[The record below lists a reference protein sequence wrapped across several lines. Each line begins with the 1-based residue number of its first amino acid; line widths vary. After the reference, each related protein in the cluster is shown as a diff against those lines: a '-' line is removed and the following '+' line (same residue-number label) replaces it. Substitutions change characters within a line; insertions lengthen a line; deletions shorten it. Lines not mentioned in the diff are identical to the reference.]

1 MALNYLVFGLI
12 LFYIPMRIQINL
24 FLSSLGKKKKPVTLL
39 RNVGI
44 SKILSTKAKTKI
56 DTIKIIE
63 SDLPFGMMVGIP
75 GNPQLI
81 LSRKLYETFD
91 KDELEYVIL
100 HEAGHYKLSHS
111 VKELTEGIIFFA
123 IGLFVLVRFPS
134 IILAAILGLVFGILM
149 IQLAKISELE
159 ADNFS
164 LKRMRNPKGMIT
176 ATEKFYKVWKSQDPK
191 IPLIR
196 YLFYRGN
203 PYENRIKMATVD
215 IKRRFKIVK

>member
-39 RNVGI
+39 RDTWI
-44 SKILSTKAKTKI
+44 SKTLLNKAQTKI
-56 DTIKIIE
+56 NTIRITE
-63 SDLPFGMMVGIP
+63 SDLLFGMMVGIP

-81 LSRKLYETFD
+81 LSRELYESFSW
-91 KDELEYVIL
+91 DELEYVIL
-100 HEAGHYKLSHS
+100 HEAGHYKLGHS
-111 VKELTEGIIFFA
+111 IKELSEGIVFLI
-123 IGLFVLVRFPS
+123 IGLLFLTRFPS
-134 IILAAILGLVFGILM
+134 LILAAILGLVFGILM

-164 LKRMRNPKGMIT
+164 LKRIGNPEGMIT

-203 PYENRIKMATVD
+203 PYENRIRMAKKG
-215 IKRRFKIVK
+215 ISYRNLKK